1 MYSHNTGTGE
11 AADIRN
17 AVQKI
22 VLSHDWALQM
32 HGFYV
37 DTESKTIRF
46 DAVVSFDIK
55 PKEAVR
61 ILCEDIK
68 ELYPDY
74 TVHITPDIDL
84 TDL

>member
-1 MYSHNTGTGE
+1 MTNLS
-11 AADIRN
+11 DIRN

-32 HGFYV
+32 HGFYA
-37 DTESKTIRF
+37 DTESRTIRF

-55 PKEAVR
+55 PREAVR
-61 ILCEDIK
+61 MLREEVCA
-68 ELYPDY
+68 LYPEY
-74 TVHITPDIDL
+74 TVSITPDIDL

>member
-1 MYSHNTGTGE
+1 
-11 AADIRN
+11 
-17 AVQKI
+17 
-22 VLSHDWALQM
+22 M